1 MATAEQVR
9 EETMKFHAAL
19 PGLLEKHRGKWVVFK
34 AGTVSSEHTSDVDA
48 YADAV
53 KKFGAD
59 GGFVVAQVTEVRS
72 TPVTAGVLFG
82 IA

>member
-34 AGTVSSEHTSDVDA
+34 NGTVSSEHANDIEAYSDGVR
-48 YADAV
+48 
-53 KKFGAD
+53 KFGVD